1 MPPPAPTLEPMSAEQ
16 GVALADFARTC
27 KAAARSV
34 SLYPATHPSIQASLS
49 RVITATARL
58 IPAGDLTLTVHPDML
73 VIDGRAPVKPDPA
86 IGEFAEL
93 LHDRLVGALRVERA
107 ADAQDWRAMLL
118 LLGRPA
124 EELIAEGGIGKAW
137 TESGRQHFE
146 IREIDYAEVLR
157 ERAGGQGAEWDS
169 IIAFCLQGEA
179 AALDERALA
188 SLLGTLGD
196 ASKFGE
202 LLDRLQSEEAAGGTS
217 VGQRAAALIQLIKKM
232 MQASVER
239 GGEDAGEVVLQTAAN
254 AAARL
259 TPEMLLA
266 LIGQAR
272 AADTEQA
279 KVAAGVVDR
288 MGDETIASF
297 VAGSVAAE
305 RGATER
311 LAQAFEALVPEF
323 EQKERLLNL
332 AHDEVAQTPLGQEA
346 GFENLWE
353 SAASMLTSYSDKGY
367 VSDEYARELSG
378 ARAQAIDVERVS
390 DDPPERVQQWLAT
403 VADPAL
409 RELDL
414 NLVLDLLR
422 IEDDPAKWRTIAKVG
437 TSEIERR
444 TLLGNV
450 GEAQL
455 LADSILREL
464 GPEGREPLK
473 VAAEA
478 QADALAN
485 GPLVR
490 HVIIHLRKV
499 DDADVEAFN
508 RLCHT
513 IGPRVIRPLAESLA
527 TEDNNRAM
535 RRLRELLLAFGA
547 AGRQFVEQL
556 KNSPN
561 PAVRRTA
568 IDLLRVFGGREALP
582 ELASMLDDA
591 DPQVQREA
599 IRAIVQIGTEEAY
612 AVLEHALVSRKQS
625 RENILQQL
633 IGLRDDKAVPLLC
646 YVLNQA
652 TPRGKMVEVH
662 AHIIEALGGLA
673 PHAESTRTLR
683 TILHRGE
690 WWAPFRTKL
699 LRLAAA
705 SALRRIASAE
715 TMAVLEDAA
724 HNGSRSVR
732 AIARPHLGG
741 MPRRERE
748 RT

>member
-1 MPPPAPTLEPMSAEQ
+1 MSAEQ
-16 GVALADFARTC
+16 SLALAEFARTC

-34 SLYPATHPSIQASLS
+34 SLYPATHPAIQLSLS
-49 RVITATARL
+49 RVIAATGRL
-58 IPAGDLTLTVHPDML
+58 VPAGDLTLTIHPQMI
-73 VIDGRAPVKPDPA
+73 VIDGRAPLKPDPV

-107 ADAQDWRAMLL
+107 ADAQDWRALLL

-137 TESGRQHFE
+137 TGTGRQHFD

-179 AALDERALA
+179 AALDERALV
-188 SLLGTLGD
+188 SLLDTLGD
-196 ASKFGE
+196 ASKFAE
-202 LLDRLQSEEAAGGTS
+202 LLDRVQSETSTGGAS
-217 VGQRAAALIQLIKKM
+217 VGQRAAALLQLVKRM
-232 MQASVER
+232 MEASAER
-239 GGEDAGEVVLQTAAN
+239 SGEQGAEVVLQTAAN
-254 AAARL
+254 AASRL

-279 KVAAGVVDR
+279 KVAAGVVER
-288 MGDETIASF
+288 MGDDTIASF
-297 VAGSVAAE
+297 VAGAVTAE
-305 RGATER
+305 RGATDR

-323 EQKERLLNL
+323 ERKERLLDL
-332 AHDEVAQTPLGQEA
+332 AKDEVAQSPLGQEA

-353 SAASMLTSYSDKGY
+353 SAASMLTSYSDKGF

-378 ARAQAIDVERVS
+378 ARAQAIDVERIS
-390 DDPPERVQQWLAT
+390 DDPPERVQEWLST

-409 RELDL
+409 RQLDL
-414 NLVLDLLR
+414 NLILDLLR
-422 IEDDPAKWRTIAKVG
+422 IEDDPDKWRTIARVG
-437 TSEIERR
+437 ATEIERR

-450 GEAQL
+450 GEAQA
-455 LADSILREL
+455 LADAILGEA
-464 GPEGREPLK
+464 GGEGREQLK
-473 VAAEA
+473 AAAEA
-478 QADALAN
+478 EADALAN
-485 GPLVR
+485 GPLLR
-490 HVIIHLRKV
+490 HVILHLRKV
-499 DDADVEAFN
+499 EDAEVERYN

-513 IGPRVIRPLAESLA
+513 LGPRVIRPLAESLA
-527 TEDNNRAM
+527 TEENNRAI

-547 AGRQFVEQL
+547 AGRQSVEQL
-556 KNSPN
+556 KHSPN

-612 AVLEHALVSRKQS
+612 AVLENALVSRRAS

-646 YVLNQA
+646 YVLNHS

-673 PHAESTRTLR
+673 SHPESTRTLR
-683 TILHRGE
+683 TILYRGD

-705 SALRRIASAE
+705 AALRRIASPD
-715 TMAVLEDAA
+715 TFAVLEEAA
-724 HNGSRSVR
+724 RTGSRGVR
-732 AIARPHLGG
+732 AIARPNLGG
-741 MPRRERE
+741 LPRRERE
-748 RT
+748 RA